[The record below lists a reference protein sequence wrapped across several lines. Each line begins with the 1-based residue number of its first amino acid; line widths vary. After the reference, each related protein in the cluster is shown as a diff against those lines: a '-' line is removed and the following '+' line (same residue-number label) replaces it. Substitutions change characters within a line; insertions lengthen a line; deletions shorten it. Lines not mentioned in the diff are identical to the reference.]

1 MIAGLA
7 FGALLVACGTSP
19 VGPSPSA
26 PPRAT
31 TSAAPEGPPTPRPE
45 QVLEWQRFRAAFG
58 LRSDEAWIQTVVMD
72 PGSAN
77 ELDIPLL
84 PWELDQVVA
93 RNLAVADL
101 VWPLETYGRLH
112 ADSFA
117 GAFSDGPVAVVAFTA
132 DVAARRAEVETI
144 LGDHAPVVVRQVR
157 YSLVELDAFAARVT
171 ADSEALASAGVEL
184 ISANPNVQENTVALV
199 YRGDEGVEPSV
210 FAHFGNPDWLTLTRT
225 GARPWTGGVG
235 RLIVTIVDGSGQP
248 AEAGITLLSA
258 DSRVTHEFLPRDV
271 TGIYDV
277 DQIEAIAWHVIVRSR
292 DRGGDEVATTITVQV
307 PDGGTARARV
317 VVGG

>member
-7 FGALLVACGTSP
+7 CGALLVACGTSP

-58 LRSDEAWIQTVVMD
+58 LRSDEAWIQTVAMD

-101 VWPLETYGRLH
+101 VWPLEKYGRLH

-117 GAFSDGPVAVVAFTA
+117 GAFIDGPVAVVAFSG
-132 DVAARRAEVETI
+132 DIDARRAAVMTL
-144 LGDHAPVVVRQVR
+144 LGGDAPVEIRQVR
-157 YSLVELDAFAARVT
+157 YSLVELEAFAAQVT
-171 ADSEALASAGVEL
+171 SRSDALATAGVRLIRAEPDVQSNAVEL
-184 ISANPNVQENTVALV
+184 I
-199 YRGDEGVEPSV
+199 YRGDDDVE
-210 FAHFGNPDWLTLTRT
+210 
-225 GARPWTGGVG
+225 
-235 RLIVTIVDGSGQP
+235 
-248 AEAGITLLSA
+248 
-258 DSRVTHEFLPRDV
+258 
-271 TGIYDV
+271 
-277 DQIEAIAWHVIVRSR
+277 
-292 DRGGDEVATTITVQV
+292 
-307 PDGGTARARV
+307 ARV
-317 VVGG
+317 VRAVREPGLADVDPNRRASLDGRRRTADRHDRRRVRPACRSDDHAGLGGPA